1 MSAEVSNDLKV
12 TLAGWR
18 KAKGYTQDAFSE
30 KIGVPLPTYVRWEKN
45 ASKIPISK
53 ALKAARVLGVDIN
66 DIIFETRDTKCV
78 V

>member
-1 MSAEVSNDLKV
+1 MSAEIINDLKF

-18 KAKGYTQDAFSE
+18 KAKGYTQDQFSE

-53 ALKAARVLGVDIN
+53 ALEAARVLGVDIN